1 MQLVAPLY
9 TFFCRVPLI
18 LLKKSR
24 ESKDNCIFAE
34 YCFIFIKV
42 IYCNSMNIV
51 KRALLF
57 CLFNLSFIAVALSE
71 VKVSVLTCSPGD
83 EAYSLYG
90 HTALRYVDTA
100 RDIDVVFNYGCFDFS
115 TPNFGWR
122 FVLGETDYLVACQ
135 DFEGFLPEYA
145 LRGSA
150 VVEQV
155 IALDEEEARAL
166 FRALLLNIRPENR
179 VYRYRYLDNNCTT
192 KVRDKLLDALSA
204 AGNVVYKDSVPAGKT
219 YRDALGLPSM
229 EHPWYTFG
237 INLLLGA
244 GVDKALTMETAQF
257 LPLDYMNTLDGMSIV
272 AADGAERKIV
282 AETNILLP
290 ANKVAAPRSNFTP
303 FNASLLLLLATF
315 VAMLCELRRRRTYW
329 GVDVLLMLLQGLAGV
344 LLLFMALCSEH
355 PAVDVNWLIVLLN
368 PLALVLM
375 PVYVGRIRKH
385 KSMKI
390 AWVQVVLVILF
401 VLTALFHLQVYPAP
415 IFFCAMALLVR
426 SLFHIYKDRICDL
439 NIV

>member
-1 MQLVAPLY
+1 
-9 TFFCRVPLI
+9 
-18 LLKKSR
+18 
-24 ESKDNCIFAE
+24 
-34 YCFIFIKV
+34 
-42 IYCNSMNIV
+42 MNIL
-51 KRALLF
+51 KRVLF
-57 CLFNLSFIAVALSE
+57 LSLFSLSFIAVARSE

-90 HTALRYVDTA
+90 HTALRYVDTD
-100 RDIDVVFNYGCFDFS
+100 RNLDVVFNYGCFDFS

-122 FVLGETDYLVACQ
+122 FVLGETDYMVGCQ
-135 DFEGFLPEYA
+135 DFEDFLPEYA

-155 IALDEEEARAL
+155 IDLNEDEARAL
-166 FRALLLNIRPENR
+166 FRALLLNIRPQNR

-192 KVRDKLLDALSA
+192 KVRDRLLEVLAA
-204 AGNVVYKDSVPAGKT
+204 AGDVVYSDSVPAGKT
-219 YRDALGLPSM
+219 YRDALALPSM

-237 INLLLGA
+237 VNLLLGA
-244 GVDKALTMETAQF
+244 GVDNSLDVMTAQF
-257 LPLDYMNTLDGMSIV
+257 LPLDYMNALKGMSIV
-272 AADGAERKIV
+272 AADGRERRVV

-290 ANKVAAPRSNFTP
+290 ENKVAGVRSNFTP

-315 VAMLCELRRRRTYW
+315 VAMLCELRKRKTWW
-329 GVDVLLMLLQGLAGV
+329 GVDVLLMSVQGLAGA
-344 LLLFMALCSEH
+344 LLLFMALFSEH

-375 PVYVGRIRKH
+375 PVYVYRIRKH

-390 AWVQVVLVILF
+390 AWAQVLFVVLF
-401 VLTALFHLQVYPAP
+401 VLTALLGLQVYPAP
-415 IFFCAMALLVR
+415 IFFCAIALLVR
-426 SLFHIYKDRICDL
+426 SLFHIYKDRICEL

>member
-1 MQLVAPLY
+1 
-9 TFFCRVPLI
+9 
-18 LLKKSR
+18 
-24 ESKDNCIFAE
+24 
-34 YCFIFIKV
+34 
-42 IYCNSMNIV
+42 MNIL
-51 KRALLF
+51 KRVVF
-57 CLFNLSFIAVALSE
+57 SCLFAMSFIAVARSE

-90 HTALRYVDTA
+90 HTALRYVDT
-100 RDIDVVFNYGCFDFS
+100 DWNLDVVFNYGCFDFS

-122 FVLGETDYLVACQ
+122 FVLGETDYMVGCQ
-135 DFEGFLPEYA
+135 DFEDFLPEYA

-155 IALDEEEARAL
+155 IDLNEDEARAL
-166 FRALLLNIRPENR
+166 FRALLLNIRPQNR

-192 KVRDKLLDALSA
+192 KVRDRLLEVLAA
-204 AGNVVYKDSVPAGKT
+204 AGDVVYSDSVPAGKT
-219 YRDALGLPSM
+219 YRDALALPSM

-237 INLLLGA
+237 VNLLLGA
-244 GVDKALTMETAQF
+244 GVDNSLDVMTAQF
-257 LPLDYMNTLDGMSIV
+257 LPLDYMNALKGMSIV
-272 AADGAERKIV
+272 AADGRERRVV

-290 ANKVAAPRSNFTP
+290 ENKVAGVRSNFTP

-315 VAMLCELRRRRTYW
+315 VAMLCELRKRKTWW
-329 GVDVLLMLLQGLAGV
+329 GVDVLLMSVQGLAGA
-344 LLLFMALCSEH
+344 LLLFMALFSEH

-375 PVYVGRIRKH
+375 PVYVYRIRKH

-390 AWVQVVLVILF
+390 AWVQVLFVALF
-401 VLTALFHLQVYPAP
+401 VLTALLGLQVYPAP
-415 IFFCAMALLVR
+415 IFFCAIALLVR
-426 SLFHIYKDRICDL
+426 SLFHIYKDRICEL

>member
-1 MQLVAPLY
+1 
-9 TFFCRVPLI
+9 
-18 LLKKSR
+18 
-24 ESKDNCIFAE
+24 
-34 YCFIFIKV
+34 
-42 IYCNSMNIV
+42 MNIL
-51 KRALLF
+51 KRVLF
-57 CLFNLSFIAVALSE
+57 LSLFSLSFIAVARSE

-90 HTALRYVDTA
+90 HTALRYVDTD
-100 RDIDVVFNYGCFDFS
+100 RNLDVVFNYGCFDFS

-122 FVLGETDYLVACQ
+122 FVLGETDYMVGCQ
-135 DFEGFLPEYA
+135 DFEDFLPEYA

-155 IALDEEEARAL
+155 IDLNEDEARAL
-166 FRALLLNIRPENR
+166 FRALLLNIRPQNR

-192 KVRDKLLDALSA
+192 KVRDRLLEVLAA
-204 AGNVVYKDSVPAGKT
+204 AGDVVYSDSVPAGKT
-219 YRDALGLPSM
+219 YRDALALPSM

-237 INLLLGA
+237 VNLLLGA
-244 GVDKALTMETAQF
+244 GVDNSLDVMTAQF
-257 LPLDYMNTLDGMSIV
+257 LPLDYMNALKGMSIV
-272 AADGAERKIV
+272 AADGRERRVV

-290 ANKVAAPRSNFTP
+290 ENKVAGVRSNFTP

-315 VAMLCELRRRRTYW
+315 VAMLCELRKRKTWW
-329 GVDVLLMLLQGLAGV
+329 GVDVLLMSVQGLAGA
-344 LLLFMALCSEH
+344 LLLFMALFSEH

-375 PVYVGRIRKH
+375 PVYVYRIRKH

-390 AWVQVVLVILF
+390 AWVQVVFVVLF
-401 VLTALFHLQVYPAP
+401 VLTALLGLQVYPAP
-415 IFFCAMALLVR
+415 IFFCAIALLVR
-426 SLFHIYKDRICDL
+426 SLFHIYKDRICEL

>member
-1 MQLVAPLY
+1 
-9 TFFCRVPLI
+9 
-18 LLKKSR
+18 
-24 ESKDNCIFAE
+24 
-34 YCFIFIKV
+34 
-42 IYCNSMNIV
+42 MNIL
-51 KRALLF
+51 KRVLF
-57 CLFNLSFIAVALSE
+57 LSLFSLSFIAVARSE

-90 HTALRYVDTA
+90 HTALRYVDTD
-100 RDIDVVFNYGCFDFS
+100 RNLDVVFNYGCFDFS

-122 FVLGETDYLVACQ
+122 FVLGETDYMVGCQ
-135 DFEGFLPEYA
+135 DFEDFLPEYA

-155 IALDEEEARAL
+155 IDLNEDEARAL
-166 FRALLLNIRPENR
+166 FRALLLNIRPQNR

-192 KVRDKLLDALSA
+192 KVRDRLLEVLTA
-204 AGNVVYKDSVPAGKT
+204 AGDVVYSDSVPAGKT
-219 YRDALGLPSM
+219 YRDAMALPSM

-237 INLLLGA
+237 VNLLLGA
-244 GVDKALTMETAQF
+244 GVDNSLDVMTAQF
-257 LPLDYMNTLDGMSIV
+257 LPLDYMNALKGMSIV
-272 AADGAERKIV
+272 AADGRERRVV

-290 ANKVAAPRSNFTP
+290 ENKVAGVRSNFTP

-315 VAMLCELRRRRTYW
+315 VAMLCELRKRKTWW
-329 GVDVLLMLLQGLAGV
+329 GVDVLLMSVQGLAGA
-344 LLLFMALCSEH
+344 LLLFMALFSEH

-375 PVYVGRIRKH
+375 PVYVYRIRKH

-390 AWVQVVLVILF
+390 AWVQVLFVALF
-401 VLTALFHLQVYPAP
+401 VLTALLGLQVYPAP
-415 IFFCAMALLVR
+415 IFFCAIALLVR
-426 SLFHIYKDRICDL
+426 SLFHIYKDRICEL